1 MKSNMQQ
8 PKKKIIISGG
18 GSGGHIFPAIAIANA
33 LKKNLDDAE
42 ILFIGAKGRME
53 MEKVPQAGYP
63 IEGLWISGLQRKLT
77 LKNLMF
83 PLKVISSLIKAGRLI
98 RRFKPDVVIGVGGYA
113 SGPTLR
119 VASKRKVPTL
129 IQEQNSYPGITNKLL
144 AGTVNKICVA
154 YEGMEKF
161 FPESKIILTG
171 NPVRQ
176 AIVDLEGKKEDA
188 YRFFE
193 FSENQKTLLIIG
205 GSQGARSINFSL
217 SRSLESLIR
226 KNIQIV
232 WQTGKAGLEDAN
244 EMKLYLESVHSQE
257 IVDKYL
263 RINLFIDRMDFAY
276 AIADLVLSRAG
287 AIAISELCA
296 VGLPVILVPLPSAAE
311 DHQTSNAMALAEKGA
326 AVLIKDHELKDKLDQ
341 TLHDLLEDDSKR
353 KHMKEEIIKLAK
365 KDAVDRISEEVIALM

>member
-1 MKSNMQQ
+1 MQQ

>member
-1 MKSNMQQ
+1 MQQ

-33 LKKNLDDAE
+33 LKKNLDDPK

-63 IEGLWISGLQRKLT
+63 IESLWISGLQRKLT

-83 PLKVISSLIKAGRLI
+83 PFKVISSLMKAGRLI

-119 VASKRKVPTL
+119 VASKRNIPSL

-144 AGTVNKICVA
+144 ARTVNKICVA

-176 AIVDLEGKKEDA
+176 TIVDLEGKKVDA
-188 YRFFE
+188 YKFFE
-193 FSENQKTLLIIG
+193 FSENQKTLIIIG

-232 WQTGKAGLEDAN
+232 WQTGKAGYEDAN
-244 EMKLYLESVHSQE
+244 EMKLHLESVLNQK
-257 IVDKYL
+257 IVDKHL
-263 RINLFIDRMDFAY
+263 RIRPFIDRMDFVY

-287 AIAISELCA
+287 AIAISEFCA

-326 AVLIKDHELKDKLDQ
+326 AVLVKDQELKSKLDQ
-341 TLHDLLEDDSKR
+341 TLHDLLDDDSKR
-353 KHMKEEIIKLAK
+353 EQMKEEIIKLSR
-365 KDAVDRISEEVIALM
+365 KDAVEKICEEIIGLM